1 MTVTLDPK
9 TTALVLIDLQHG
21 IINLPTA
28 PHTGAEVLARAKPLA
43 DRFRAAGAP
52 VVLVRVAF
60 APDFSDAPRQ
70 PTDQAMAHPPGGFP
84 DNWSTLDEGLV
95 RPGDIIVTKR
105 QWGAF
110 YGTDLDLQLRRRGIT
125 TIVLAGIA
133 TNIGVESTARSAW
146 EHGYA
151 LVFPT
156 DVMATFTAEMQDFAL
171 KTIFPRLGRLTTSA
185 EITLG

>member
-1 MTVTLDPK
+1 MSFNLDPK

-21 IINLPTA
+21 IVNLPLA
-28 PHTGAEVLARAKPLA
+28 PHTGAEVLARSKVLA

-70 PTDQAMAHPPGGFP
+70 PTDQAMTVPPGGFP
-84 DNWSTLDEGLV
+84 ANWATLDEDLV
-95 RPGDIIVTKR
+95 KAGDIIVTKR

-110 YGTDLDLQLRRRGIT
+110 YGTDLDLQLRRRGVT

-133 TNIGVESTARSAW
+133 TNIGVESTARGAW

-156 DVMATFTAEMQDFAL
+156 DAMSTFNAEMQDFAL
-171 KTIFPRLGRLTTSA
+171 NTIFPRLGRRTTSDA
-185 EITLG
+185 ITLG